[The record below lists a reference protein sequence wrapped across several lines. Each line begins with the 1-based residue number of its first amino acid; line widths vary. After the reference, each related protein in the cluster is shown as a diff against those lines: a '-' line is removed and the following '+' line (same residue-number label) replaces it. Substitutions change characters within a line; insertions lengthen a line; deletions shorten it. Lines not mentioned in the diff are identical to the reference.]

1 MSAQNPI
8 APVSDL
14 VDSAVNTAEDVPG
27 AGAKMIAVSAIAT
40 LQLAR
45 NLADAAEGLAEMGID
60 FGAET
65 VDSLLAKLQEY
76 VQKTAAG

>member
-1 MSAQNPI
+1 MTDSNPI
-8 APVSDL
+8 APVGDL
-14 VDSAVNTAEDVPG
+14 AHTAVDTAEDVTG

-45 NLADAAEGLAEMGID
+45 NLVDAAEGLAEMGID